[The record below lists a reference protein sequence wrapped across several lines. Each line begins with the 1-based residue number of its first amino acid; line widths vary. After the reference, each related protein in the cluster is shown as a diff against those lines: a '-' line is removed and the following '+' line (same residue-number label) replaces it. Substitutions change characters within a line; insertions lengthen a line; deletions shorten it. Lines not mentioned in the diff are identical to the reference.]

1 MKDWQEIA
9 TSVNESAAAEVVLT
23 VVADGSENAIEL
35 VDSMVADDLP
45 RYTVRSII
53 NRKFKIEL
61 FDTLADA
68 EVYVEELKT
77 IMAAVARKKFR
88 SFSADFNPATLDN

>member
-9 TSVNESAAAEVVLT
+9 TSVNDSNDSEVILA
-23 VVADGSENAIEL
+23 VVSDDHGNVIEL
-35 VDSMVADDLP
+35 VDTIGLDDLP

-61 FDTLADA
+61 FETLTDA

-77 IMAAVARKKFR
+77 ILHAISNKAKRVVK
-88 SFSADFNPATLDN
+88 